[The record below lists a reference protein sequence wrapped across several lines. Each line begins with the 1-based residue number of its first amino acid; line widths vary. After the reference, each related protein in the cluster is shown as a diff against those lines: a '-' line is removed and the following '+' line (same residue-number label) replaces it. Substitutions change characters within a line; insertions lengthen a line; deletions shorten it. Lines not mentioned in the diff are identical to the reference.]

1 VQRQFNVTQP
11 VLGVLP
17 DVARLAPKAS
27 LPHVP
32 GLKIEVEIGFL
43 VGVDDEPA
51 AMLAVIEL
59 PRLAYADMK
68 KVSLADIIATNVS
81 AYRFITGPT
90 GLLDPDVRKYPVSLE
105 RDGTQLF
112 SSFASDADGDPYN
125 VYGWM
130 VTRIR
135 QLGYWLEPGMI
146 LITGSLGR
154 VVDAEPGNY
163 VAHYGKLGE
172 LKFKISGDVHAP
184 PEPKP

>member
-1 VQRQFNVTQP
+1 
-11 VLGVLP
+11 
-17 DVARLAPKAS
+17 
-27 LPHVP
+27 
-32 GLKIEVEIGFL
+32 
-43 VGVDDEPA
+43 
-51 AMLAVIEL
+51 
-59 PRLAYADMK
+59 
-68 KVSLADIIATNVS
+68 VS

-105 RDGTQLF
+105 RDRAELF

-154 VVDAEPGNY
+154 VVDAEPGTY

-172 LKFKISGDVHAP
+172 LQFKITGAVHAP
-184 PEPKP
+184 REPKP